1 MTVAAGLLDT
11 STVILLPR
19 LRDPSL
25 LPDRPLISA
34 ITLAELSVGPL
45 VATSEVERAARLA
58 HLQQAEA
65 DFDPL
70 PFDADAARAFGQVAA
85 SLRRAGR
92 KTAARAYDAMIA
104 AIALANGLPLYTCN
118 PDDFAGIDGLTVV
131 AVAYPDPAPFAGR
144 SPTA

>member
-1 MTVAAGLLDT
+1 MTGAAGLLDT

-19 LRDPSL
+19 LRDPSV

-92 KTAARAYDAMIA
+92 KTTARAYDAMIA
-104 AIALANGLPLYTCN
+104 AVALANGLPLYTCK
-118 PDDFAGIDGLTVV
+118 PDDFAGIDGLTVI
-131 AVAYPDPAPFAGR
+131 AVGFPE
-144 SPTA
+144 

>member
-1 MTVAAGLLDT
+1 MTAREFGLLDT
-11 STVILLPR
+11 STLIVLPT

-25 LPDRPLISA
+25 LPQRPLISA

-45 VATSEVERAARLA
+45 VAANETQRAARLA

-85 SLRRAGR
+85 SLRRSGR
-92 KTAARAYDAMIA
+92 KASARAYDAMIA
-104 AIALANGLPLYTCN
+104 AVALANGLPLYTCN
-118 PDDFAGIDGLTVV
+118 PDDFANIDGLTVV
-131 AVAYPDPAPFAGR
+131 SVPHPNDPGPAA
-144 SPTA
+144 